1 MSILTHESI
10 GHRAGSGLY
19 SRLAGVGAVLHAW
32 RQRHEAR
39 LELSRWSDR
48 QLHDIGRCREDIA
61 SELAKPF
68 WQA

>member
-10 GHRAGSGLY
+10 GNRAGHGLY
-19 SRLAGVGAVLHAW
+19 SRLAGLGTALHLW
-32 RQRHEAR
+32 RQRHDAR

>member
-1 MSILTHESI
+1 MSILAHDSI
-10 GHRAGSGLY
+10 GNRAGHGLY
-19 SRLAGVGAVLHAW
+19 ARLAGVGAAFQVW

-48 QLHDIGRCREDIA
+48 QLHDIGRCREDIT